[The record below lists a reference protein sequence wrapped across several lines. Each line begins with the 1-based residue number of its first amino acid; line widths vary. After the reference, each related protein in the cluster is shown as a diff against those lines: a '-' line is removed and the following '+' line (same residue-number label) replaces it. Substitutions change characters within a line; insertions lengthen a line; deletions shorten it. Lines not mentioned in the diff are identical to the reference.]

1 MGLTKKDYEAVAQD
15 HAGFFAFTK
24 RLEVRLRPWL
34 LPLARLITRPAF
46 IRRRVYRWTPARIG
60 RISGLRERGEHAKAA
75 ELAIKTLKEY
85 RARSLAKRPAEA
97 PASTP
102 EYWWFFVHLAADC
115 LKDLEDWHKRGE
127 LIALA
132 ESVERPQADFD
143 AAASFLAFARW
154 KDEVGDYEDA
164 RAFAEI
170 AADADPTWA
179 EPDFLLGWY
188 CLTLG
193 GGGALEYLKDAVRK
207 DPQVYFRIA
216 SNPECR
222 RYPHIVQSLKALSS
236 ESLVTTGSSLRQQ
249 NEEQPAE

>member
-1 MGLTKKDYEAVAQD
+1 MGLTKKDYEAVARD
-15 HAGFFAFTK
+15 HARFRALVK
-24 RLEVRLRPWL
+24 RLQPLLAPLVRLV
-34 LPLARLITRPAF
+34 TRPGF
-46 IRRRVYRWTPARIG
+46 IRRRAERSVSGRVG
-60 RISGLRERGEHAKAA
+60 RISGLNRRGEYAKAA
-75 ELAIKTLKEY
+75 GLAIETLKEF
-85 RARSLAKRPAEA
+85 RTRTAAEQSAGGPRGTPA
-97 PASTP
+97 
-102 EYWWFFVHLAADC
+102 YWWFFVHLAADS

-236 ESLVTTGSSLRQQ
+236 ESLVTTGSSLRPQ